1 VMTARSGRIKE
12 MIEVALPRPRSLEMI
27 NSKEF
32 GTLFDQ
38 VFHLIREEVLKAMT
52 QQALAAEE

>member
-1 VMTARSGRIKE
+1 
-12 MIEVALPRPRSLEMI
+12 MI

-52 QQALAAEE
+52 QQALAAEA